1 MGFCCN
7 LFAVKG
13 LTWKQRSV
21 LREKFGAMAHDKEI
35 FYEKVYSIKKAE
47 ALPKIKD
54 AKKWDETAA
63 EIEIEIKKLQDLDN
77 KNENVISKHL
87 KLNKKISEIFRQ
99 QEKLR
104 KKFERKAKRTIEYEY
119 KRYKIGINLMNTKIE
134 VFKAKLAPAEKIRKK
149 IMNIR
154 RKIWNIEPDQLAEV
168 KKNPEYNKA
177 NDELKKQLAAIEKK
191 GKELDKQKPDKE
203 TDKKLRA
210 FMDEYIKNIRL
221 LMEMF
226 QEAYDEKVEDIGP
239 MIVLFP
245 KFAVKKEVLFFYQ
258 VLRPAEELPK
268 IKNKYKWNQMV
279 EKTEK
284 AVKAIQ
290 EIDKTL
296 DGRLGK
302 GFKLLKQRLKIEKQ
316 RKKLIEK
323 IRTQLAEKDP
333 IFKANEEK
341 IQKIKNEMADFGKQL
356 KPFKPLENKLRSLE
370 RKRWEIEKKQRGIVS
385 NDPEFKKLND
395 PLEKA
400 VNETMEANRQP
411 ARKYWK
417 LNFYVKKEQYDKL
430 VGELR
435 KMFYE
440 AYKDEI
446 EEAVKKRKWPVVT
459 PG

>member
-1 MGFCCN
+1 
-7 LFAVKG
+7 
-13 LTWKQRSV
+13 
-21 LREKFGAMAHDKEI
+21 
-35 FYEKVYSIKKAE
+35 
-47 ALPKIKD
+47 
-54 AKKWDETAA
+54 
-63 EIEIEIKKLQDLDN
+63 
-77 KNENVISKHL
+77 
-87 KLNKKISEIFRQ
+87 
-99 QEKLR
+99 
-104 KKFERKAKRTIEYEY
+104 
-119 KRYKIGINLMNTKIE
+119 
-134 VFKAKLAPAEKIRKK
+134 
-149 IMNIR
+149 MNIR

-191 GKELDKQKPDKE
+191 